1 MDNILPIGSVVLIK
15 DGRKPVMIYGYLQ
28 QSAFAENELFDYIGV
43 PYPEGNVNAAL
54 QFGFQTTD
62 IKEVLFEGYRS
73 EEFGPWEMMIR
84 TAALRHGDEEKQ

>member
-1 MDNILPIGSVVLIK
+1 MNNVLPIGSVVMIK
-15 DGRKPVMIYGYLQ
+15 EGTKPVMIYGYLQ

-54 QFGFQTTD
+54 QIGFQATD

-73 EEFGPWEMMIR
+73 EEFEPWEKMLQ
-84 TAALRHGDEEKQ
+84 TAVLRHESEE